1 MGHDIVRMAE
11 ALDFAATK
19 HVHQRR
25 KGELSEPYVNHVI
38 EVARLI
44 AVATEGNDPNLVIA
58 ALLHDTMED
67 QGVGYEELCE
77 RFGDDVANLVREVTD
92 DMSIPKPERKLLQ
105 QRNASLQSPRAK
117 MLRIADKTSNLHSL
131 LNSPPKHWD
140 MARKREYFEWARR
153 VIDGCRGVNAKLE
166 AVFDAAYQQRGDLE
180 QRPSRK
186 AA

>member
-1 MGHDIVRMAE
+1 MGNDIVRIAE
-11 ALDFAATK
+11 ALDYAAVK

-25 KGELSEPYVNHVI
+25 KGELAEPYLNHVT

-44 AVATEGNDPNLVIA
+44 ATATEGKDPNLVIA

-67 QGVGYEELCE
+67 QGVGYDELCL
-77 RFGDDVANLVREVTD
+77 RFGEDVANLVQEVTD

-105 QRNASLQSPRAK
+105 QFNASLKSPRAK

-140 MARKREYFEWARR
+140 MERKREYFEWSRR
-153 VIDGCRGVNAKLE
+153 VVEGCRGVNAALE
-166 AVFDAAYQQRGDLE
+166 TVFDAAYQRRGELESFSLQR
-180 QRPSRK
+180 

>member
-1 MGHDIVRMAE
+1 MDKNIVMVAE

-25 KGELSEPYVNHVI
+25 KGELSEPYVNHVT

-44 AVATEGNDPNLVIA
+44 AVATEGRDPNLVIA

-67 QGVGYEELCE
+67 QGVRYEELYE
-77 RFGDDVANLVREVTD
+77 RFGEDVANLVREVTD
-92 DMSIPKPERKLLQ
+92 DMSIPKPERKVLQ
-105 QRNASLQSPRAK
+105 QLNAPTKSPRAK

-153 VIDGCRGVNAKLE
+153 VIEGCRGVNGALE
-166 AVFDAAYQQRGDLE
+166 AVFDAAYQRRGELE
-180 QRPSRK
+180 KEMPRR